1 MRGQEGRLVTTR
13 GAAGRQGSVTASCSH
28 RRTDKGLLTFVDH
41 LPVTQVVV
49 GDTNRSSSEAQFF
62 LRPLRCYGDREWQ
75 TPLACLSSINC
86 FQKLDH
92 LNTHRG
98 SLVTWPDAPAAIRS
112 LPSLLFCSARYY
124 SFSPL
129 LSPHPPRLL
138 LTEAPLHLHPSTF
151 LTRPFSLCYFAG
163 NSWNTISFHTG
174 AALRFPPIRANHSL
188 DVSFY
193 FRTSAPSGVFLEN
206 MGGPFCQ
213 WRRPYVRVELNS
225 E

>member
-1 MRGQEGRLVTTR
+1 M
-13 GAAGRQGSVTASCSH
+13 
-28 RRTDKGLLTFVDH
+28 DH
-41 LPVTQVVV
+41 LPVTQIVV

-75 TPLACLSSINC
+75 TPSVLSSSIHCFRNLDPVTHWGSLGHAAICSFRDLTLSWFFCTHSSACLT
-86 FQKLDH
+86 L
-92 LNTHRG
+92 
-98 SLVTWPDAPAAIRS
+98 PAPPFMPPPLAI
-112 LPSLLFCSARYY
+112 PSQDLLFS
-124 SFSPL
+124 
-129 LSPHPPRLL
+129 
-138 LTEAPLHLHPSTF
+138 
-151 LTRPFSLCYFAG
+151 AG

>member
-1 MRGQEGRLVTTR
+1 MATVSGRLLWCAFATLFPKPPSSDSPL
-13 GAAGRQGSVTASCSH
+13 GSSRSH
-28 RRTDKGLLTFVDH
+28 GQPLPLLSDPH
-41 LPVTQVVV
+41 LP
-49 GDTNRSSSEAQFF
+49 
-62 LRPLRCYGDREWQ
+62 C
-75 TPLACLSSINC
+75 SSI
-86 FQKLDH
+86 
-92 LNTHRG
+92 
-98 SLVTWPDAPAAIRS
+98 P
-112 LPSLLFCSARYY
+112 YY
-124 SFSPL
+124 SFTPFLSLSSVSP
-129 LSPHPPRLL
+129 
-138 LTEAPLHLHPSTF
+138 
-151 LTRPFSLCYFAG
+151 TRPALFSLLPAHSGSFTPPASSIPDKAVLAVFAG

>member
-1 MRGQEGRLVTTR
+1 M
-13 GAAGRQGSVTASCSH
+13 ASRSRCYL
-28 RRTDKGLLTFVDH
+28 TLTFLVLLYLTIH
-41 LPVTQVVV
+41 SLHFLVSLQSPQ
-49 GDTNRSSSEAQFF
+49 
-62 LRPLRCYGDREWQ
+62 LRPALFSLLPAHSGSF
-75 TPLACLSSINC
+75 TPPASSI
-86 FQKLDH
+86 
-92 LNTHRG
+92 
-98 SLVTWPDAPAAIRS
+98 PDKAVLAV
-112 LPSLLFCSARYY
+112 
-124 SFSPL
+124 
-129 LSPHPPRLL
+129 
-138 LTEAPLHLHPSTF
+138 
-151 LTRPFSLCYFAG
+151 FAG